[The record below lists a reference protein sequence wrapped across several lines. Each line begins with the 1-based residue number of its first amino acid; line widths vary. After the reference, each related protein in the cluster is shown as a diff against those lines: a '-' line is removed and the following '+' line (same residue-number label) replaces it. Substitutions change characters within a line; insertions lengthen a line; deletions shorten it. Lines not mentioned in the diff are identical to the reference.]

1 MPTDASNRDIGKQN
15 ELTKMNNKSTFIGD
29 GFENPITVPFEK
41 RLKIQFYLV
50 KFKFFFFFLRKVDIL
65 IGFKKDHDFASPKYS
80 IHKHRL
86 VFILVSS
93 FRLQISPLETSVRF
107 L

>member
-1 MPTDASNRDIGKQN
+1 M
-15 ELTKMNNKSTFIGD
+15 
-29 GFENPITVPFEK
+29 
-41 RLKIQFYLV
+41 
-50 KFKFFFFFLRKVDIL
+50 RKVDIL

-107 L
+107 LLKVSYQMQGERFDK